1 MWPKQNKIFNSATKF
16 LPSQRRQ
23 ASLGGVRPLLSFRPG
38 CRPASMES
46 SSSLLILTA
55 AAHHSGNG
63 GTKNKND
70 SVQVSGS
77 SAFAKWGAS
86 SAHPALLHGHG
97 LKLFDFCSEADPAVS
112 VRLIAYMHNMGC
124 TPHLLGG
131 VPRYF
136 RRHSNRHFQRHS
148 DLQGRRRREE
158 KTTTGNIQG
167 LCKMLSLVRSYPSRS
182 ESQRRAVVEPGPLS
196 TLNSFHFVLPHARK
210 GLTRILAN

>member
-1 MWPKQNKIFNSATKF
+1 MDRT
-16 LPSQRRQ
+16 
-23 ASLGGVRPLLSFRPG
+23 SF
-38 CRPASMES
+38 ES
-46 SSSLLILTA
+46 WLEAYGRAWRDRNPQA
-55 AAHHSGNG
+55 AANLFAED
-63 GTKNKND
+63 GTY
-70 SVQVSGS
+70 QVTPFVEGMRSRAAILEYWSHVPQTEQEIQFGY
-77 SAFAKWGAS
+77 
-86 SAHPALLHGHG
+86 
-97 LKLFDFCSEADPAVS
+97 EADPAVS

-210 GLTRILAN
+210 GLKRILAN